1 MSNSHSVLAKI
12 GKRFVNSAFVLL
24 VLTVVVFAAM
34 RAIPGDPVETIVG
47 VEAVSEETLA
57 ALRKEMGLDQSYVVQ
72 YFTWLGN
79 LLQGD
84 MGQSLQNHEP
94 VLPILLDRL
103 KATAE
108 LAFLGVLIG
117 AVVGVAAGTIAG
129 MTRGSFFDTLVMFV
143 TLSGISIPVFWF
155 GTILI
160 VVFSVYFDIF
170 PTGGMISYEV
180 SLTHVTGF
188 KLLDSLLTL
197 NGAAFLNVLSHIVL
211 PAITLSTAPAA
222 LIARTTR
229 ASVLE
234 TINEDY
240 VNAALARGLSFPAVV
255 MRHVMRNAMI
265 PVVTIL
271 GLEIGVY
278 LGGSIV
284 TETLFSWPG
293 LGRHLMQAILA
304 HDYPVVQ
311 GAIIFYAVI
320 IVFIN
325 LIVDISYGI
334 IDPRVHA

>member
-117 AVVGVAAGTIAG
+117 AMVGVTAGTIAG

-160 VVFSVYFDIF
+160 VVLLEAVRRSMGWPLPVIAVSWGFRSVQCLRDAGAVRIAAN
-170 PTGGMISYEV
+170 PQE
-180 SLTHVTGF
+180 
-188 KLLDSLLTL
+188 LLAMLE
-197 NGAAFLNVLSHIVL
+197 
-211 PAITLSTAPAA
+211 A
-222 LIARTTR
+222 L
-229 ASVLE
+229 
-234 TINEDY
+234 
-240 VNAALARGLSFPAVV
+240 
-255 MRHVMRNAMI
+255 
-265 PVVTIL
+265 
-271 GLEIGVY
+271 
-278 LGGSIV
+278 
-284 TETLFSWPG
+284 
-293 LGRHLMQAILA
+293 
-304 HDYPVVQ
+304 
-311 GAIIFYAVI
+311 
-320 IVFIN
+320 
-325 LIVDISYGI
+325 
-334 IDPRVHA
+334 